1 VEFYAALVLALTL
14 AAIAGVLYFYVMFL
28 EARMRQQKRYIA
40 ELERS
45 TSELRRELTRTRTL
59 LDRELEHS
67 RALWPEMLDE
77 TGDVSRN

>member
-14 AAIAGVLYFYVMFL
+14 AAISGVLYFYVMFL
-28 EARMRQQKRYIA
+28 EACTRRQKRHIA

-45 TSELRRELTRTRTL
+45 HAELQRELRQTKAL

-67 RALWPEMLDE
+67 RAFWPELLDE
-77 TGDVSRN
+77 SGDLSHN